1 MVRSRRIGDR
11 RMVAAARPIPD
22 AVRATQARASD
33 PVASAFVSANAGSG
47 KTHVLVQR
55 VIRLLLDGVPPEKI
69 LCITFTKAAAANMA
83 ERVFSTLGR
92 WVTLDDDALD
102 AAIVDAGIARPDANL
117 RMTARKLFACAL
129 ETPGGLKV
137 QTIHALCTRLLQQF
151 PFEANVPARFTVLD
165 ERDQNE
171 MMERANLAVLLEA
184 ARNPDSAAGRALN
197 IAMASAADVT
207 FKDVVREAC
216 LSRDHFMAW
225 TDRAGSAEA
234 AAVQMAAA
242 LGLTPQDRIEKVE
255 RDIVGGPYLPRTRWK
270 EVATILDT
278 GSKSDCDQAARLREA
293 LVFTGSAQV
302 DEYLGIFL
310 TDERTARKTL
320 LTKKFADKNPA
331 IAGLFDAESRRLEL
345 LIERRRAV
353 TIRDRTEALLAIAT
367 AAAANYRRE
376 KQARGLLDYDDLID
390 KTLEMLDR
398 VSSGW
403 VHYKLDRG
411 VDHVLIDEAQDTS
424 PRQWEIVAHIIS
436 EFTSG
441 EGARDGVTR
450 TIFAVGDEKQ
460 SIFSFQGAAPH
471 EFDSRR
477 RGLAKKFQDAGLK
490 FDPVSFTYSF
500 RSGEAILKSVD
511 HVFRDETIYR
521 SIHSADIGYP
531 IHHSL
536 SDAGPSLIDLWE
548 LQQPD
553 AKQDIEG
560 WRAPFDGMSQTS
572 PEVKLARRIQAEIKS
587 LIESGTMT
595 GHIGDRRPLRYGDML
610 VLVRRRGN
618 AFDAVIQALKHAG
631 IPVAGADRL
640 KLTEHIAII
649 DLMNLADA
657 LLLPQDDL
665 ALAVALKSPLFGLSD
680 DDLFKI
686 AWQRKGSLR
695 TALAERATADGR
707 LRDALWRLEQCERRF
722 ASETPFAF
730 YAWLLGGD
738 GGRARILRRLGH
750 EANDALDEFLEL
762 ALNYERKAPA
772 SLQGFMAWLRTADLE
787 VKRDMEISRD
797 EVRVMTVHGAK
808 GLEAPVVFLV
818 DTTSS
823 PSDTQRLKL
832 IHLPRNNTAPDAPGV
847 VVWAGK
853 KADDPAAVAAA
864 RAAMLAETEHEYRRL
879 LYVAMTRA
887 ADRLIVGGCLP
898 GNMNAVRKS
907 CWYDLIAKG
916 LRNSGLHEQTI
927 EIADGT
933 VKRYSRLEDVTASTG
948 IAAAP
953 AATAP
958 TALPPW
964 LLTSAPPEASSE
976 NLLRPS
982 DPAAEEGHPI
992 RTGESIELRLRA
1004 LQRGTLVHRLLQS
1017 LPEVPLDRRRDAALN
1032 YLARNA
1038 NGWTEAERAALAE
1051 GVLALLENP
1060 RFAAVFAPGSR
1071 AEVSIVGRLDRPA
1084 RPPALVSGQIDRL
1097 VVTPDEVLI
1106 VDYKTN
1112 HAPPR
1117 TAAEARR
1124 TYLRQLALY
1133 RAVLKKLYPRLP
1145 VRAAL
1150 LWTETAEL
1158 MEIYAPALDA
1168 QLAALSQGMSELDP
1182 ATPRS

>member
-1 MVRSRRIGDR
+1 MRD
-11 RMVAAARPIPD
+11 
-22 AVRATQARASD
+22 TQARASD
-33 PVASAFVSANAGSG
+33 PAASSFVSANAGSG

-55 VIRLLLDGVPPEKI
+55 VIRLLLDDVAPEKI

-83 ERVFSTLGR
+83 ERVFTTLGH

-102 AAIVDAGIARPDANL
+102 AAIRDAGIPHPSARL
-117 RMTARKLFACAL
+117 RKSARKLFACAL

-151 PFEANVPARFTVLD
+151 PFEANVPARFAVLD
-165 ERDQNE
+165 DRDQNE
-171 MMERANLAVLLEA
+171 MMERANLGVFLEA
-184 ARNPDSAAGRALN
+184 SRHPDSATGRALMT
-197 IAMASAADVT
+197 AMASAADVT

-225 TDRAGSAEA
+225 TDAAGSAHA
-234 AAVQMAAA
+234 AAAQISAA
-242 LGLTPQDRIEKVE
+242 LGVDPDDRIEDVE
-255 RDIVGGPYLPRTRWK
+255 RDIVDGPNLPRSRWQDIALVL
-270 EVATILDT
+270 ET
-278 GSKSDCDQAARLREA
+278 GSKTDQDQAARLRGA
-293 LVFTGSAQV
+293 LVFTGAAQV
-302 DEYLGIFL
+302 DEYLGVFL
-310 TDERTARKTL
+310 TEADRTPRKSVV
-320 LTKKFADKNPA
+320 TKKFCDNNPA
-331 IAGLFDAESRRLEL
+331 IGRLIESEARRILP

-353 TIRDRTEALLAIAT
+353 VARDRTEALLHIAT

-376 KQARGLLDYDDLID
+376 KQERGLLDYDDLID

-424 PRQWEIVAHIIS
+424 PRQWDIVAHIIS

-441 EGARDGVTR
+441 AGARDGVVR
-450 TIFAVGDEKQ
+450 TVFAVGDEKQ
-460 SIFSFQGAAPH
+460 SIFSFQGAAPR
-471 EFDSRR
+471 EFDLRR
-477 RGLAKKFQDAGLK
+477 RALQRKFEGAGLK

-500 RSGEAILKSVD
+500 RSGPAILHAVD
-511 HVFRDETIYR
+511 QVFREQDIFR
-521 SIHSADIGYP
+521 SIHAVDIGNP
-531 IHHSL
+531 IHHAL
-536 SDAGPSLIDLWE
+536 ADAGPSQIDLWE
-548 LQQPD
+548 LAEAD
-553 AKQDIEG
+553 DRQDIEG
-560 WRAPFDGMSQTS
+560 WRAPFDGVAATS
-572 PEVKLARRIQAEIKS
+572 PEVKLSRRIQAEIKT
-587 LIESGTMT
+587 LVGSGVMT
-595 GHIGDRRPLRYGDML
+595 GSKNDRRPLRYGDML

-695 TALAERATADGR
+695 AALAERAAADGR

-808 GLEAPVVFLV
+808 GLEASVVFLV
-818 DTTSS
+818 DTTTS

-832 IHLPRNNTAPDAPGV
+832 INLPQGNADPHAPGV
-847 VVWAGK
+847 VVWAGR
-853 KADDPAAVAAA
+853 KAEDPPAVVAA
-864 RAAMLAETEHEYRRL
+864 RAAMIGDTEDEYRRL

-898 GNMNAVRKS
+898 GNMRSVRPLS
-907 CWYDLIAKG
+907 WYDLITKG
-916 LRNSGLHEQTI
+916 LAGSALQLQEI
-927 EIADGT
+927 ETAIGR
-933 VKRYSRLEDVTASTG
+933 VKRYTRPEETAPS
-948 IAAAP
+948 AAP
-953 AATAP
+953 AAAP
-958 TALPPW
+958 SPPAPLVLPNW
-964 LLTSAPPEASSE
+964 LLTPAQPEISAESLVAA
-976 NLLRPS
+976 LRPRRQTS
-982 DPAAEEGHPI
+982 SRQVRTAESLTQ
-992 RTGESIELRLRA
+992 RARA

-1017 LPEVPLDRRRDAALN
+1017 LPDIAAQRRREAALA

-1038 NGWTEAERAALAE
+1038 DGWSEEERQALAE
-1051 GVLALLENP
+1051 STLALIADA
-1060 RFAAVFAPGSR
+1060 RFAPVFAPGSR
-1071 AEVSIVGRLDRPA
+1071 AEVSIVGRLERPGG
-1084 RPPALVSGQIDRL
+1084 RPALVSGQIDRL
-1097 VVTPDEVLI
+1097 VVTESEVLI
-1106 VDYKTN
+1106 VDFKTN
-1112 HAPPR
+1112 HAPPGR
-1117 TAAEARR
+1117 PDEAPRG
-1124 TYLRQLALY
+1124 YVRQLALY
-1133 RAVLKKLYPRLP
+1133 RAVLGKLYPQLP

-1158 MEIYAPALDA
+1158 MEISAPALEA
-1168 QLAALSQGMSELDP
+1168 ELASIISA
-1182 ATPRS
+1182 